1 MTLATMRST
10 AQDQLS
16 LGLIDEVIGEDPNP
30 FVTVEQI
37 HRAILK
43 AYAELSELSERRL
56 RSRRQERIRGLRAFE
71 IIQE

>member
-43 AYAELSELSERRL
+43 AYAELSALSERRL